1 MKYLVY
7 QKGFIAKYNMQERG
21 KNLGN
26 TREVVVYFEE
36 RTNIEVIRQERLEVA
51 EEQDFRQAKLPG
63 RYIA

>member
-7 QKGFIAKYNMQERG
+7 QKRFIAKHDIWERK

-36 RTNIEVIRQERLEVA
+36 RTNIEVRRQERLEVA
-51 EEQDFRQAKLPG
+51 EEQDFRQG
-63 RYIA
+63 SY

>member
-7 QKGFIAKYNMQERG
+7 QKGFIAKHNMQERG